1 MPLAEKQ
8 TRMNL
13 SGSQTAAWALLMKNF
28 HESGKR
34 AYKIFP

>member
-1 MPLAEKQ
+1 MPLEKKQ

-13 SGSQTAAWALLMKNF
+13 SGSQTAACALLMKNF

-34 AYKIFP
+34 AYKLFP

>member
-1 MPLAEKQ
+1 MQLAEKQ

-13 SGSQTAAWALLMKNF
+13 SGSQTADWAFLMKNF

-34 AYKIFP
+34 AYELFP